1 MKTTLD
7 IQDELLARAE
17 FRARQMGLPLQA
29 LIEEGLRCVL
39 AVPVP
44 SPAERETFQRLADQ
58 WEEGTAFMSNFNQI
72 AAHPA
77 YREIISM
84 GAPAVPLILERLAE
98 QGGHWF
104 PALRTLTAAD
114 PIAPEDR
121 GKVAKMKAAWLD
133 WGQRNGYA

>member
-1 MKTTLD
+1 MKTTID

-17 FRARQMGLPLQA
+17 LRAKQTGLPLQA

-39 AVPVP
+39 AVP
-44 SPAERETFQRLADQ
+44 SPADRETFRRLADQ

-98 QGGHWF
+98 RGGHWF
-104 PALRTLTAAD
+104 AALRTLTAAD

-121 GKVAKMKAAWLD
+121 GKVAKMRAAWLD